1 TSNLTAMPEVAS
13 DVAYLVN
20 PNSIE
25 EMTTAMFTLLHD
37 ENLRKEMKQNGVK
50 RAQSYTWQNTSEMYM
65 RLYKEVITIK
75 DKSK

>member
-1 TSNLTAMPEVAS
+1 MPEVAS

-37 ENLRKEMKQNGVK
+37 ENLWKEMKQNGVK
-50 RAQSYTWQNTSEMYM
+50 RAQSYTWQNTSEMYL
-65 RLYKEVITIK
+65 RLYKEVIRIK